1 MINVAR
7 QLSDRLK
14 PENTERS
21 INLIS
26 VLSDLTGNNM
36 KTIVISNKTKTTKA
50 ILSEV
55 ATNSVVREHYTT
67 SCRLVL
73 IADWLD
79 GKKAYF
85 ISNN

>member
-1 MINVAR
+1 
-7 QLSDRLK
+7 
-14 PENTERS
+14 
-21 INLIS
+21 
-26 VLSDLTGNNM
+26 M

-55 ATNSVVREHYTT
+55 AKNSVVREHYTT
-67 SCRLVL
+67 FCRLVL
-73 IADWLD
+73 IADGLD

>member
-1 MINVAR
+1 
-7 QLSDRLK
+7 
-14 PENTERS
+14 
-21 INLIS
+21 
-26 VLSDLTGNNM
+26 M
-36 KTIVISNKTKTTKA
+36 KTMIIRNSEKTTKA

-67 SCRLVL
+67 FCRLVL
-73 IADWLD
+73 IADGSD